1 MHKMIITD
9 KGELI
14 NTSKI
19 IKISKMI
26 SLDEGGST
34 ATVGIGAILDNGE
47 RIVLKEKVPADRV
60 KNIINQIALG
70 LSEGNIVWT
79 AHIE

>member
-26 SLDEGGST
+26 SLNEGGST

-47 RIVLKEKVPADRV
+47 RIVLKENVPAD
-60 KNIINQIALG
+60 NEDIPF
-70 LSEGNIVWT
+70 
-79 AHIE
+79 

>member
-26 SLDEGGST
+26 SLDEGGSI
-34 ATVGIGAILDNGE
+34 ATVGIGAILDNEE
-47 RIVLKEKVPADRV
+47 RIVLKEAVPADRV
-60 KNIINQIALG
+60 KNIINQIALR

-79 AHIE
+79 ANIE

>member
-34 ATVGIGAILDNGE
+34 ATVGIGAILDNEE
-47 RIVLKEKVPADRV
+47 RIVLKEAVPADRV
-60 KNIINQIALG
+60 KNIINQIALR

-79 AHIE
+79 ANIE